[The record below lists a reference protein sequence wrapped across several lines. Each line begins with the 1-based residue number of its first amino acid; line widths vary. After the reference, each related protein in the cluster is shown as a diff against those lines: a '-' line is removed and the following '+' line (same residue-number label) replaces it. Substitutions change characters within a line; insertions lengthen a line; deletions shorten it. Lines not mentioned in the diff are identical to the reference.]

1 MRGENMK
8 NTWKIYMLALITFMV
23 STSEYVIACILD
35 KVAASA
41 NVSVSVA
48 GQLITVFAIANAF
61 GSPLVVMAT
70 TKMNQRRLLML
81 SLFIMVL
88 GSVMTI
94 TLPGFGFLILS
105 RIVLALGSGVFAIA
119 AKTAAAKLAPPE
131 KQAGAIGTVIIG
143 FSAAI
148 IIGVPIGRIVATS
161 YDWKLIFAGIGVLSL
176 LAIFVIMRT
185 IPAEKNG
192 AVVPLGK
199 QLGYLKQPKI
209 LMGLGVTFFWQLGY
223 GVMYSYIAPF
233 LLTVTSMGERE
244 VSVALFAFGIA
255 TLIGSRFGGFMTD
268 RIGNPRTLV
277 GGLMIHVIA
286 LVLLSTVARTPVVA
300 IPLLMLWSFSA
311 WSSGPGLQYNLV
323 WLAPEASGIML
334 SLYGSCIQLGIAAA
348 AGIGGIAVKSASVQ
362 TVSWIGAVSV
372 AIAAII
378 VTLSFSF
385 NRKVTKYENGLE
397 L

>member
-1 MRGENMK
+1 MK

-23 STSEYVIACILD
+23 STSEYVIAGILD
-35 KVAASA
+35 KVAASN

-48 GQLITVFAIANAF
+48 GQLITVFALANAF

-70 TKMNQRRLLML
+70 TKMNQRKLMML
-81 SLFIMVL
+81 SLALMVL

-94 TLPGFGFLILS
+94 TLPGFGFLIVS
-105 RIVLALGSGVFAIA
+105 RIILALGSGVFAIA

-131 KQAGAIGTVIIG
+131 KQAGAIGTVILG

-148 IIGVPIGRIVATS
+148 IIGVPIGRVVATA
-161 YDWKLIFAGIGVLSL
+161 YDWKLIFVGIGVLSL

-185 IPAEKNG
+185 IPATNNG
-192 AVVPLGK
+192 VAVPLGK
-199 QLGYLKQPKI
+199 QLSYLKNPKI
-209 LMGLGVTFFWQLGY
+209 LMGLGATFFWQLGY

-233 LLTVTSMGERE
+233 LLTVTSISGRE
-244 VSVALFAFGIA
+244 LSGALFAFGIA
-255 TLIGSRFGGFMTD
+255 TLIGSKFGGFMTD

-277 GGLMIHVIA
+277 GGLVVHVIA
-286 LVLLSTVARTPVVA
+286 LVLLSTIASSSFVA

-311 WSSGPGLQYNLV
+311 WSSGPGMQYNLV

-334 SLYGSCIQLGIAAA
+334 SLYGSFIQLGIAAA
-348 AGIGGIAVKSASVQ
+348 AGIGGIAVRSTSVHA
-362 TVSWIGAVSV
+362 VSWIGAVSV

-378 VTLSFSF
+378 AAVSFSLSSKPR
-385 NRKVTKYENGLE
+385 NYEKAI
-397 L
+397 

>member
-1 MRGENMK
+1 
-8 NTWKIYMLALITFMV
+8 MLALITFMV
-23 STSEYVIACILD
+23 STSEYVIAGILD
-35 KVAASA
+35 KVAASN

-48 GQLITVFAIANAF
+48 GQLITVFALANAF

-70 TKMNQRRLLML
+70 TKMNQRKLLML
-81 SLFIMVL
+81 SLVLMVL
-88 GSVMTI
+88 GSLMTI
-94 TLPGFGFLILS
+94 TLPGFGFLIVS

-131 KQAGAIGTVIIG
+131 KQAGAIGTVILG

-148 IIGVPIGRIVATS
+148 IIGVPLGRVIATA
-161 YDWKLIFAGIGVLSL
+161 YDWKIIFVGIGVLSL

-185 IPAEKNG
+185 IPATNNKE
-192 AVVPLGK
+192 VVPLSK
-199 QLGYLKQPKI
+199 QLSFLKNPKI

-233 LLTVTSMGERE
+233 LLSVTAMSGRE
-244 VSVALFAFGIA
+244 VSGALFAFGIA
-255 TLIGSRFGGFMTD
+255 TLIGSKFGGFMTD

-277 GGLMIHVIA
+277 GGLVVHVIA
-286 LVLLSTVARTPVVA
+286 LVLLSTIANSTFVV

-311 WSSGPGLQYNLV
+311 WSSGPGLQYNLI

-334 SLYGSCIQLGIAAA
+334 SLYGSFIQLGIAAA
-348 AGIGGIAVKSASVQ
+348 AGIGGIAVKSTSILAI
-362 TVSWIGAVSV
+362 SWIGATSV

-378 VTLSFSF
+378 AAISFSI
-385 NRKVTKYENGLE
+385 NKKVAKYKNVV
-397 L
+397 

>member
-1 MRGENMK
+1 
-8 NTWKIYMLALITFMV
+8 MLALITFMV
-23 STSEYVIACILD
+23 STSEYVIAGILD
-35 KVAASA
+35 KVAAS
-41 NVSVSVA
+41 NNISVSVA
-48 GQLITVFAIANAF
+48 GQLITVFALANAF

-70 TKMNQRRLLML
+70 TKMNQRKLLML
-81 SLFIMVL
+81 SLVLMVL
-88 GSVMTI
+88 GSLMTI
-94 TLPGFGFLILS
+94 TLPGFGFLIVS

-131 KQAGAIGTVIIG
+131 KQAGAIGTVILG

-148 IIGVPIGRIVATS
+148 IIGVPLGRVIATD
-161 YDWKLIFAGIGVLSL
+161 YDWKIIFVGIGVLSL

-185 IPAEKNG
+185 IPATNNKE
-192 AVVPLGK
+192 VVPLSK
-199 QLGYLKQPKI
+199 QLSFLKNPKI

-233 LLTVTSMGERE
+233 LLTVTAMSGRE
-244 VSVALFAFGIA
+244 VSGALFAFGIA
-255 TLIGSRFGGFMTD
+255 TLIGSKFGGFMTD

-277 GGLMIHVIA
+277 GGLVVHVIA
-286 LVLLSTVARTPVVA
+286 LVLLSTIANSTFVV

-334 SLYGSCIQLGIAAA
+334 SLYGSFIQLGIAAA
-348 AGIGGIAVKSASVQ
+348 AGIGGIAVKSTSILAI
-362 TVSWIGAVSV
+362 SWIGATSV

-378 VTLSFSF
+378 AAISFSI
-385 NRKVTKYENGLE
+385 NKKVAKYKNVV
-397 L
+397 

>member
-1 MRGENMK
+1 MK

-23 STSEYVIACILD
+23 STSEYVIAGILD
-35 KVAASA
+35 KVAASN

-48 GQLITVFAIANAF
+48 GQLITVFALANAF

-70 TKMNQRRLLML
+70 TKMNQRKLLML
-81 SLFIMVL
+81 SLVLMVL
-88 GSVMTI
+88 GSLMTI
-94 TLPGFGFLILS
+94 TLPGFGFLIVS

-131 KQAGAIGTVIIG
+131 KQAGAIGTVILG

-148 IIGVPIGRIVATS
+148 IIGVPLGRVIATA
-161 YDWKLIFAGIGVLSL
+161 YDWKIIFVGIGVLSL

-185 IPAEKNG
+185 IPATNNKE
-192 AVVPLGK
+192 VVPLSK
-199 QLGYLKQPKI
+199 QLSFLKNPKI

-233 LLTVTSMGERE
+233 LLSVTAMSGRE
-244 VSVALFAFGIA
+244 VSGALFAFGIA
-255 TLIGSRFGGFMTD
+255 TLIGSKFGGFMTD

-277 GGLMIHVIA
+277 GGLVVHVIA
-286 LVLLSTVARTPVVA
+286 LVLLSTIANSTFVV

-311 WSSGPGLQYNLV
+311 WSSGPGLQYNLI

-334 SLYGSCIQLGIAAA
+334 SLYGSFIQLGIAAA
-348 AGIGGIAVKSASVQ
+348 AGIGGIAVKSTSILAI
-362 TVSWIGAVSV
+362 SWIGATSV

-378 VTLSFSF
+378 AAISFSI
-385 NRKVTKYENGLE
+385 NKKVAKYKNVV
-397 L
+397 